1 VRLGGSSVGRTRYE
15 LVKDGPEEAIIRL
28 YYDNWQV
35 LNRTY
40 QLIEEISIKQGD
52 YFYES
57 NVTIKGLK
65 GDERLVTGIVN
76 LKGMEAVQL
85 KNGDVAAI
93 YTHGKQS
100 ENNDNLGMAILVQK
114 SAAPVFG
121 KAPESGSDIL
131 NTYTV
136 ALKATNNIPVVFRF
150 YAGWEQTDKRFAD
163 KAYFQDFLT
172 KEAAAWNNMPTN
184 KETKLTKSL

>member
-1 VRLGGSSVGRTRYE
+1 
-15 LVKDGPEEAIIRL
+15 
-28 YYDNWQV
+28 
-35 LNRTY
+35 
-40 QLIEEISIKQGD
+40 
-52 YFYES
+52 
-57 NVTIKGLK
+57 
-65 GDERLVTGIVN
+65 
-76 LKGMEAVQL
+76 
-85 KNGDVAAI
+85 VAAI

-121 KAPESGSDIL
+121 KAPESASDIL